1 MFSGAFRAWRRV
13 RSRWSH
19 WSATADREFHDHL
32 FAAAEHDPFSPAYP
46 GYLTIRRFAD
56 LAAAHL
62 ENARVV
68 LDLGCGPGEITC
80 ELAKRFP
87 ALSFHGVDHS
97 QTAVDRASSHAG
109 RLQLSN
115 VTFQRADLQTFE
127 PVGPADLVVMFD
139 AFHHL
144 TEPGAFVKRM
154 SRYCHRFFL
163 IEPAGDALGRWKRTI
178 DFDWLPNELD
188 KIRARIEYLLREK
201 ASSSQP
207 PASSSQL
214 AAASVVNS
222 SSEARAVEQRYPLA
236 DYQSF
241 FAGFH
246 LSVRGTVAGFDV
258 YPPQPQYD
266 SAWRR
271 TIMDTAYEML
281 VQVDDRLVDQNLDLH
296 AKHWAIHADRR
307 ADAAVPPRGKRL
319 QPAGIWQADVVR
331 GPHDVRFE
339 GADIPSSIA
348 TDVELLADVTI
359 RNESWRT
366 LKSDGVAHPI
376 FLSYR
381 WLDRQ
386 RRPIV
391 KEGLRS
397 PLPRPIEPG
406 ESCHVALRLK
416 APETAGEYLLEL
428 DLVEEG
434 VTWFSEV
441 GVPPLR
447 VRVDVRR

>member
-19 WSATADREFHDHL
+19 WSVTADREFHDHL

-46 GYLTIRRFAD
+46 GYITIRRFAD

-97 QTAVDRASSHAG
+97 QTAVDLASSHAG

-154 SRYCHRFFL
+154 SRYCDRFFL

-214 AAASVVNS
+214 PAS
-222 SSEARAVEQRYPLA
+222 SSHEL
-236 DYQSF
+236 
-241 FAGFH
+241 
-246 LSVRGTVAGFDV
+246 
-258 YPPQPQYD
+258 PQ
-266 SAWRR
+266 
-271 TIMDTAYEML
+271 
-281 VQVDDRLVDQNLDLH
+281 
-296 AKHWAIHADRR
+296 
-307 ADAAVPPRGKRL
+307 
-319 QPAGIWQADVVR
+319 
-331 GPHDVRFE
+331 F
-339 GADIPSSIA
+339 PSSP
-348 TDVELLADVTI
+348 VPQFP
-359 RNESWRT
+359 S
-366 LKSDGVAHPI
+366 
-376 FLSYR
+376 
-381 WLDRQ
+381 
-386 RRPIV
+386 
-391 KEGLRS
+391 S
-397 PLPRPIEPG
+397 P
-406 ESCHVALRLK
+406 
-416 APETAGEYLLEL
+416 
-428 DLVEEG
+428 
-434 VTWFSEV
+434 
-441 GVPPLR
+441 VPQF
-447 VRVDVRR
+447 

>member
-1 MFSGAFRAWRRV
+1 MFSRAFRAWRRV
-13 RSRWSH
+13 RSRWSQ

-97 QTAVDRASSHAG
+97 QAAVDRASSHAG

-127 PVGPADLVVMFD
+127 PVRPADLVVMFD

-144 TEPGAFVKRM
+144 TEPGAFVKRT
-154 SRYCHRFFL
+154 SRYCDRFFL

-188 KIRARIEYLLREK
+188 KIRARIEYLLRER

-207 PASSSQL
+207 PASSSHDFP
-214 AAASVVNS
+214 S
-222 SSEARAVEQRYPLA
+222 SDACAVEHRYPLA

-281 VQVDDRLVDQNLDLH
+281 VQVDDRLVEQNLDLH

-319 QPAGIWQADVVR
+319 QPAGIWEADVVR

-339 GADIPSSIA
+339 GADIPSSMA
-348 TDVELLADVTI
+348 TNVELVADVAI

-366 LKSDGVAHPI
+366 LKSDGVAHPV

-391 KEGLRS
+391 KEGRRS
-397 PLPRPIEPG
+397 PLPRPLEPG
-406 ESCHVALRLK
+406 ESCHVGVRIQ
-416 APETAGEYLLEL
+416 APATAGDYLIEI
-428 DLVEEG
+428 DIVEEG
-434 VTWFSEV
+434 VAWFSDV

-447 VRVDVRR
+447 VRVGVRR

>member
-19 WSATADREFHDHL
+19 WSVTADREFHDHL

-127 PVGPADLVVMFD
+127 PLGPADLVVMFD

-154 SRYCHRFFL
+154 SRYCDRFFL
-163 IEPAGDALGRWKRTI
+163 IEPAGDALGSWKRTI

-188 KIRARIEYLLREK
+188 KIRARIEYLLRET
-201 ASSSQP
+201 ASSSHDVPTSPAP
-207 PASSSQL
+207 PFPSSD
-214 AAASVVNS
+214 
-222 SSEARAVEQRYPLA
+222 ARAVEHRYPLA

-246 LSVRGTVAGFDV
+246 LSVRGTIAGFDV

-296 AKHWAIHADRR
+296 AKHWAIHADRS
-307 ADAAVPPRGKRL
+307 ADAAAPPRGSRM
-319 QPAGIWQADVVR
+319 QPAGVWEADVVR

-348 TDVELLADVTI
+348 ANVELVADVAI

-366 LKSDGVAHPI
+366 LKSDGVAHPV

-391 KEGLRS
+391 KEGRRS
-397 PLPRPIEPG
+397 PLPRPLEPG
-406 ESCHVALRLK
+406 ESCHVGVRIQTPA
-416 APETAGEYLLEL
+416 TAGDYLIEI
-428 DLVEEG
+428 DIVEEG
-434 VTWFSEV
+434 VAWFSEV
-441 GVPPLR
+441 GVPPMR
-447 VRVDVRR
+447 FAVNVTRG